1 MSIIAVADM
10 FSTSDARDELAIAL
24 EHAEREAAKRPGC
37 IRYSFAAMLTDP
49 NHFVLVSEWEN
60 DAALDAHYASPEFAS
75 FQFSLHDLLARES
88 EMTVY
93 SVSRSARPLASGPM
107 DPRDAD

>member
-10 FSTSDARDELAIAL
+10 FAATDARTELVTAL
-24 EHAEREAAKRPGC
+24 ARAERDASDQPGC
-37 IRYSFAAMLTDP
+37 LRYSFAALIGNPD
-49 NHFVLVSEWEN
+49 HFVLISQWE
-60 DAALDAHYASPEFAS
+60 DEAALDAHFASPDFAS
-75 FQFSLHDLLARES
+75 FQFSLHGLLARDS

-93 SVSRSARPLASGPM
+93 SVAGSSRPLASAPM